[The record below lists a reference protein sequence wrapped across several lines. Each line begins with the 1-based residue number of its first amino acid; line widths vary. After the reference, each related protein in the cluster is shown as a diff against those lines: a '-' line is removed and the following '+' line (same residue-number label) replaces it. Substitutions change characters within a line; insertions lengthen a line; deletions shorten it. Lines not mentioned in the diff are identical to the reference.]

1 MKSLNPATEEI
12 VGEVQES
19 TQQDVLNAVSKARKA
34 FETWKNTKY
43 SERASILSNFE
54 NILKERKNE
63 IAQLIAKEMGKP
75 ITQSREEV
83 DGAVGELNWFINN
96 TEKYISDE
104 KLLDQEQVEGF
115 ISFEPVGVFGVIS
128 PWNYPIDTLIWKTI
142 PVLLTGSTIVSK
154 VSEYVCLMGVE
165 FEKMLSDAGLPE
177 GVFNSVNGNYKIGE
191 FLNDAPV
198 QQVCFTGSVRAG
210 KIVGGKSTGSLKRVI
225 LELGGSDAFVVL
237 EDADLDAAV
246 ESAVFNRFANCGQIC
261 TAAKRFFI
269 QDSIY
274 ETFKQK
280 FLEKTQD
287 YKIGNPLDEDT
298 TLGPIVSDTQRDF
311 LEKQVNES
319 ISQGAKILT
328 GGKRTSL
335 NGKGYFF
342 EPTVLENC
350 CETVAMREEL
360 FGPVAPLES
369 FTTVEES
376 LQKAN
381 NSEFGLGGSIW
392 SKDIEKAKQL
402 AKKLDTGMVWI
413 NDHGMPYP
421 ELPWVGKKN
430 SGIGHELSKYGIL
443 DVVHTKP
450 IIFPK

>member
-1 MKSLNPATEEI
+1 MKSINPATEEI

-19 TQQDVLNAVSKARKA
+19 TQQDVLNAVSKAKET
-34 FETWKNTKY
+34 FKTWKNTKY
-43 SERASILSNFE
+43 EERAAIISKFQ
-54 NILKERKNE
+54 NILKERKE
-63 IAQLIAKEMGKP
+63 ELAELITKEMGKP
-75 ITQSREEV
+75 ITQSKEEI
-83 DGAVGELNWFINN
+83 DGAVYETQWFIDN

-104 KLLDQEQVEGF
+104 KLLDKEKVEGF
-115 ISFEPVGVFGVIS
+115 VSFEPVGVFGVIS
-128 PWNYPIDTLIWKTI
+128 PWNYPIDSLIWKFI
-142 PVLLTGSTIVSK
+142 PVLLTGNTVVSK
-154 VSEYVCLMGVE
+154 VSEYICVMGVE
-165 FEKMLSDAGLPE
+165 FEKMFLEAGLPE
-177 GVFNSVNGNYKIGE
+177 GVFNSVHGNYHVGE

-198 QQVCFTGSVRAG
+198 QQICFTGSVGAG
-210 KIVGGKSTGSLKRVI
+210 KIIGGKSVGALKRVI
-225 LELGGSDAFVVL
+225 LELGGSDPFIVL

-287 YKIGNPLDEDT
+287 YKIGNPLDENT
-298 TLGPIVSDTQRDF
+298 TLGPLASEKQRDF

-319 ISQGAKILT
+319 ISQGAKLLI
-328 GGKRTSL
+328 GGKRASL

-342 EPTVLENC
+342 EPTVMENC
-350 CETVAMREEL
+350 CKTVAMKQEL
-360 FGPVAPLES
+360 FGPVAPLEK
-369 FTTVEES
+369 FATVEEA

-381 NSEFGLGGSIW
+381 NSEFGLGGSVW
-392 SKDIEKAKQL
+392 SKDIDEAKQI
-402 AKKLDTGMVWI
+402 ARKLDTGMVWI

-421 ELPWVGKKN
+421 EMPWVGKKN

-443 DVVHTKP
+443 DVVHTKS